1 MLNVVLPNVIMLN
14 VIMPNVI
21 MLNVVMPNVIMP
33 IVIMLNVIMPNV
45 VMLNVVSS
53 LRQIVAGSWRISPDF
68 SNKLFLA
75 MVSTVTNRLSSP
87 PTRTRQIS

>member
-1 MLNVVLPNVIMLN
+1 MLNVITLNVVMLNVVMRNV
-14 VIMPNVI
+14 V
-21 MLNVVMPNVIMP
+21 MLNVVMPNVIM
-33 IVIMLNVIMPNV
+33 LNVVMPNV

-75 MVSTVTNRLSSP
+75 MVPTLTNRLSSSP
-87 PTRTRQIS
+87 SRTRQIS